1 MKEEEEKMVKKMEK
15 GETIKTRYG
24 KGYSWNFPENSKPTL
39 WKTIEEKLRVKKLK
53 EKVIKKITEGD
64 EIIDDELKSILSAF
78 PKSTIS
84 KFLQNIKKIF
94 SQN

>member
-39 WKTIEEKLRVKKLK
+39 WKTIEEKRRVKKLK
-53 EKVIKKITEGD
+53 EKVIKEITKGD
-64 EIIDDELKSILSAF
+64 EIKVKSILSAF

-84 KFLQNIKKIF
+84 RFLQNIKKIF

>member
-39 WKTIEEKLRVKKLK
+39 WKTIEEKLRVKKFIKNQLYGGRLK
-53 EKVIKKITEGD
+53 ELKLPKPKTIKYMI
-64 EIIDDELKSILSAF
+64 
-78 PKSTIS
+78 
-84 KFLQNIKKIF
+84 FLLLNNF
-94 SQN
+94 FNFFF